1 MDVRGE
7 EKSYIQSY
15 PQLAMNHRLLKGRIN
30 ASMSNGRCSMQSG
43 EKKKERQRKMG
54 KAEKERNNK
63 NVRDEGRRKQFE
75 GEDVR
80 RG

>member
-7 EKSYIQSY
+7 EKSRTVVSTTRDEPPPTQRSHQRFDVQWTMFNAI
-15 PQLAMNHRLLKGRIN
+15 GR
-30 ASMSNGRCSMQSG
+30 
-43 EKKKERQRKMG
+43 EKKRERQRKMG

>member
-1 MDVRGE
+1 M
-7 EKSYIQSY
+7 KNQSY
-15 PQLAMNHRLLKGRIN
+15 SQLTKNHHLLKGCIN
-30 ASMSNGRCSMQSG
+30 ATMSNGRCSMQLE
-43 EKKKERQRKMG
+43 EKKNRKRKMG

-75 GEDVR
+75 GENVR

>member
-1 MDVRGE
+1 
-7 EKSYIQSY
+7 
-15 PQLAMNHRLLKGRIN
+15 
-30 ASMSNGRCSMQSG
+30 MQSG